1 MDDGEGELALGVR
14 SEDAGAQ
21 RRHGQGEGR
30 LVPYHDPG
38 HEGLEGRGHV
48 HGHEAAGQQLEPQ
61 LRGLGRVR
69 RRGWW
74 AVDR

>member
-1 MDDGEGELALGVR
+1 MDDGEGELVLGVR

-30 LVPYHDPG
+30 LVPSHDPG
-38 HEGLEGRGHV
+38 HEGLEGRSHV
-48 HGHEAAGQQLEPQ
+48 HGHEAAGQQLESQ

-69 RRGWW
+69 RHGWW
-74 AVDR
+74 PVDR